1 MSKEHFVC
9 LTGNFRLHVPRIGWI
24 LCHCDHCI
32 WPLLFRFATYPN
44 SNVPNPQLPVGERI
58 TTRLLGNVD
67 AKENSDDSFIIQ
79 SCVALIDFSEKL
91 SECLSSCLPGKQQSS
106 VVSSY
111 GPEEFEKTLALPTS
125 QIIERHDFRTIL
137 DFLLMKLRT
146 ALDRDWLKKLPLLH
160 KVIKILYSF

>member
-1 MSKEHFVC
+1 MFRELVGYCVTAIAASGHYSFVLQHTPAATYLILNFWSGNVLQHVC
-9 LTGNFRLHVPRIGWI
+9 LGSGPRGM
-24 LCHCDHCI
+24 LM
-32 WPLLFRFATYPN
+32 PRKTLMTV
-44 SNVPNPQLPVGERI
+44 S
-58 TTRLLGNVD
+58 
-67 AKENSDDSFIIQ
+67 SFISLFEEAP

-91 SECLSSCLPGKQQSS
+91 SECLLNCLPGKQQSS

-111 GPEEFEKTLALPTS
+111 GPEELEKSLALPTS

-160 KVIKILYSF
+160 KVIKILFRFT

>member
-1 MSKEHFVC
+1 MTVS
-9 LTGNFRLHVPRIGWI
+9 
-24 LCHCDHCI
+24 
-32 WPLLFRFATYPN
+32 
-44 SNVPNPQLPVGERI
+44 
-58 TTRLLGNVD
+58 
-67 AKENSDDSFIIQ
+67 SFISLFEEAP

-91 SECLSSCLPGKQQSS
+91 SECLSNCLLGKQQSS

-111 GPEEFEKTLALPTS
+111 GPEEFEKSLAFPTS